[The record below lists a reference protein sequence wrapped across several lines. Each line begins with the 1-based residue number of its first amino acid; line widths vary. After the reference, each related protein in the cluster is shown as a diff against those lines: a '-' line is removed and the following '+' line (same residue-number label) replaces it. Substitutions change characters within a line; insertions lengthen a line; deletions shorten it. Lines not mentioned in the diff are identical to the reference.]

1 VKAVLQ
7 HPFASFRDWL
17 AWGRRR
23 RVNKVLFLLAAGVA
37 VFVTAA
43 FTWAT
48 LSPAPGDDVRY
59 LALYYVW
66 GMCAIG
72 LIFGL
77 GEYKTSPLRKNR
89 ERGHLFI
96 LLYLGL
102 LLIAARAL
110 NAYLYYNPD
119 GYL

>member
-1 VKAVLQ
+1 MRT
-7 HPFASFRDWL
+7 PFVVFWNWL
-17 AWGRRR
+17 AWGRRTR
-23 RVNKVLFLLAAGVA
+23 LNRVLFALSCGVS

-43 FTWAT
+43 FLWAT
-48 LSPAPGDDVRY
+48 LSPAPGDVVRY
-59 LALYYVW
+59 FALYYVW

-77 GEYKTSPLRKNR
+77 GEYKTSPLREKR

-96 LLYLGL
+96 LLYLGV
-102 LLIAARAL
+102 LLIITRAL

-119 GYL
+119 GYM